1 MQTPQPY
8 TGGGNTCLRGRPSR
22 FRRIVPMAKKNKG
35 GKKGA
40 STAAV
45 ALLKETETPFEI
57 REYEHAEGE
66 TSFGLE
72 AAQKLGADPE
82 QVFKTLLIVHDKDF
96 AVAVVPVSGQ
106 LNLKAAAHA
115 LGWKSASMCDPKIA
129 ERRTGYVVGGISPLG
144 QKTPSPT
151 LLDASAEQYRTIM
164 VSGGK
169 RGLDIELS
177 PADLLKLT
185 GGSYTPP
192 NGMRCSGIRASWSIW
207 GGPQIH
213 SPTMR
218 IWWYGLA
225 PTMSGKGSASTR
237 CWLMVRWLVSP
248 GRTGG

>member
-8 TGGGNTCLRGRPSR
+8 AGGGNTCLRGWPSR

-57 REYEHAEGE
+57 REYEHVEGE

-72 AAQKLGADPE
+72 AAQKLGANPE

-115 LGWKSASMCDPKIA
+115 LGWKSASMCDPKVA

-151 LLDASAEQYRTIM
+151 LLDTSAEQYRTIM

-185 GGSYTPP
+185 GGSYAPL
-192 NGMRCSGIRASWSIW
+192 RA
-207 GGPQIH
+207 
-213 SPTMR
+213 
-218 IWWYGLA
+218 
-225 PTMSGKGSASTR
+225 
-237 CWLMVRWLVSP
+237 
-248 GRTGG
+248 

>member
-1 MQTPQPY
+1 
-8 TGGGNTCLRGRPSR
+8 
-22 FRRIVPMAKKNKG
+22 MAKKNKG

-45 ALLKETETPFEI
+45 ALLKETKTPFEI
-57 REYEHAEGE
+57 REYEHVEGE

-72 AAQKLGADPE
+72 A
-82 QVFKTLLIVHDKDF
+82 LLIVHDKDF

-115 LGWKSASMCDPKIA
+115 LGWKSASMCDPKVA

-151 LLDASAEQYRTIM
+151 LLDASAEQYQTIM

-185 GGSYTPP
+185 GGNYAPL
-192 NGMRCSGIRASWSIW
+192 RA
-207 GGPQIH
+207 
-213 SPTMR
+213 
-218 IWWYGLA
+218 
-225 PTMSGKGSASTR
+225 
-237 CWLMVRWLVSP
+237 
-248 GRTGG
+248 

>member
-1 MQTPQPY
+1 MQAPQPY
-8 TGGGNTCLRGRPSR
+8 AGGGNPCLRGRPSR

-45 ALLKETETPFEI
+45 ALLKETKTPFEI

-115 LGWKSASMCDPKIA
+115 LGWKSASMCDPKVA

-185 GGSYTPP
+185 GGSYAPL
-192 NGMRCSGIRASWSIW
+192 RA
-207 GGPQIH
+207 
-213 SPTMR
+213 
-218 IWWYGLA
+218 
-225 PTMSGKGSASTR
+225 
-237 CWLMVRWLVSP
+237 
-248 GRTGG
+248 